1 MLTLNNLRK
10 QFPTFTL
17 SNITFTIDEGDY
29 YILLGESGAGKS
41 MILEAIA
48 GLVKP
53 DSGTITLDGADITH
67 KKIQERGIGLVFQDH
82 AVFPHLTVG
91 ENIAYSLHGTTLS
104 KAQKQI
110 KINEIASDLGIT
122 DLLLRHPET
131 LSGGEL
137 QRVALGRTL
146 IQNPRIL
153 LLDEPLSSLDTRLKS
168 ELRRLLRKL
177 HSNGQTILHVTH
189 DYEEALS
196 LGTRIAVIQ
205 NGEIVQAGTP
215 SEVFHNPQTEFVA
228 SFIGIKNYYSTT
240 LVKENMVT
248 FARIN
253 EQIAVRITTETSF
266 KEGFI
271 LIRGEDVLLSEGPVE
286 TSATNNFEGVIAEII
301 PTRGGLDVVVD
312 IGIELHALITRESL
326 IHLGLA
332 VNKKCWVHFKATAV
346 KFIGK

>member
-17 SNITFTIDEGDY
+17 ANITFTIDEGDY

-104 KAQKQI
+104 KAQKQV

-122 DLLLRHPET
+122 ELLLRHPET

-205 NGEIVQAGTP
+205 NGVIVQTGTP

-266 KEGFI
+266 TEGFI

-286 TSATNNFEGVIAEII
+286 TSATNNFEGAIAEII
-301 PTRGGLDVVVD
+301 PTRGG
-312 IGIELHALITRESL
+312 
-326 IHLGLA
+326 
-332 VNKKCWVHFKATAV
+332 TAAG
-346 KFIGK
+346 FRAGRH